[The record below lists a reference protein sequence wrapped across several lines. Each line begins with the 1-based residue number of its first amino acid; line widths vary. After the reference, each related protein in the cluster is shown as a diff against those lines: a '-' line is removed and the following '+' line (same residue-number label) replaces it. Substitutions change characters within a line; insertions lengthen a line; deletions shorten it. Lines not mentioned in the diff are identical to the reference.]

1 MFGKTNIILPSSDYV
16 KDSLSFWLDAKLSP
30 LTSSVWGDI
39 SPNNFS
45 MTNRAGALS
54 KAADGSVYFDGA
66 GIRTTDTTTIFDGQ
80 AFTIECC
87 VKINAINSGMNI
99 IGWDGQERSFNGRGN
114 IGLES
119 SVIKFGNHTS
129 SGWNNLYSSRNY
141 IDGKYHTFTGVRNGT
156 LSKFY
161 IDGELVVSK
170 SGGNYYQ
177 QPKYMQVGY
186 YGSENS
192 STQKFNFYSVRQYT
206 KELTA
211 EEIAHNFAM
220 DKERFA
226 IQEEK

>member
-54 KAADGSVYFDGA
+54 KAADGSVYFNSA
-66 GIRTTDTTTIFDGQ
+66 GIRTTDLVNIFDGQ
-80 AFTIECC
+80 AFTVECC
-87 VKINAINSGMNI
+87 VKINAINNVRNI
-99 IGWDGQERSFNGRGN
+99 IGFDGQGQSLNGRGN
-114 IGLES
+114 IGLENN
-119 SVIKFGNHTS
+119 VIKFGTHNS
-129 SGWNNLYSSRNY
+129 YGWTNLYSSRNY

-177 QPKYMQVGY
+177 QPKYMQIGY
-186 YGSENS
+186 YGGENPS
-192 STQKFNFYSVRQYT
+192 GQNFNFYSVRQYA

-211 EEIAHNFAM
+211 EEIAQNFAV
-220 DKERFA
+220 DKERFG
-226 IQEEK
+226 I